1 MEDAMDHLEDK
12 LVLAL
17 FRSYRVVADETARN
31 IRSFGLSVTE
41 FGVLEALFHK
51 GPLPVQALSH
61 TVLVTSGSMTYITGQ
76 LEKKELVSRQ
86 RCDKDKR
93 IWYIALTDKGRA
105 LMARIYPLHQAFLAR
120 LFQNLSSREK
130 RDLILSLGRLRRLT
144 GPRG

>member
-1 MEDAMDHLEDK
+1 MDHLEDK

-76 LEKKELVSRQ
+76 LEKKGLVSRQ
-86 RCDKDKR
+86 RCSKDKR
-93 IWYIALTDKGRA
+93 IWYIALTDKGSA